1 MSNRLFLAKVKN
13 SDERD
18 VVKYIEFTGFECNHY
33 FGGLHIGGACFSGFE
48 KEFRDLIENNFEELE
63 TILTKDDFIKL
74 FELNN
79 ELKALGYGIKK
90 DSDKYNKGLKIIK
103 EYENT
108 IEKKLKSN
116 ENKELFEKVI
126 SEEKKYCMRKYDLSY
141 DEVKEIFDNYGYGYH
156 DLGYRDRAIIG
167 CVFRDFDDMV
177 YEEKFNFGYDEQPYF
192 DDESFGYDLLE
203 SENYYKL
210 DSGKIVSYN
219 Y

>member
-1 MSNRLFLAKVKN
+1 MRNRIFLAKEKN
-13 SDERD
+13 SDDRD
-18 VVKYIEFTGFECNHY
+18 IVKYIEFNGFECNHY
-33 FGGLHIGGACFSGFE
+33 FGGLHIEGACFSGFE
-48 KEFRDLIENNFEELE
+48 KELRDLVENNFEELE
-63 TILTKDDFIKL
+63 TILTKDEFIKL
-74 FELNN
+74 FKLND
-79 ELKALGYGIKK
+79 ELKSLGYGIEK
-90 DSDKYNKGLKIIK
+90 DSEKYNKGLEIIK

-108 IEKKLKSN
+108 IEKRLLGN

-126 SEEKKYCMRKYDLSY
+126 ADEKEYVKNEYNLSDL
-141 DEVKEIFDNYGYGYH
+141 EVDDIFENYGLEYQ
-156 DLGYRDRAIIG
+156 DRAIIG
-167 CVFRDFDDMV
+167 RIFKDFDDMV

>member
-1 MSNRLFLAKVKN
+1 MRNRLFLAKVKN
-13 SDERD
+13 SDDRD
-18 VVKYIEFTGFECNHY
+18 IVKYIEFTGFECNHY
-33 FGGLHIGGACFSGFE
+33 FGGLHIEGACFGGFE
-48 KEFRDLIENNFEELE
+48 KEFRNLVENNFEELE
-63 TILTKDDFIKL
+63 TILTKDEFIKL
-74 FELNN
+74 FKLND
-79 ELKALGYGIKK
+79 ELKALGYGIEK
-90 DSDKYNKGLKIIK
+90 DSDKYNKGLEIIK

-126 SEEKKYCMRKYDLSY
+126 EDEKEYVKNEYNLSDL
-141 DEVKEIFDNYGYGYH
+141 EVDDIFENYGLEYQ
-156 DLGYRDRAIIG
+156 DRAIISHI
-167 CVFRDFDDMV
+167 FRDFDDMV

>member
-1 MSNRLFLAKVKN
+1 MSNRLFLAKIKN
-13 SDERD
+13 SDDRD
-18 VVKYIEFTGFECNHY
+18 IVKYIEFTGFECNHY
-33 FGGLHIGGACFSGFE
+33 FGGLHIEGACFGGFE
-48 KEFRDLIENNFEELE
+48 KEFRNLVENNFEELE

-74 FELNN
+74 FELND

-90 DSDKYNKGLKIIK
+90 DSDKYNKGLEIIK
-103 EYENT
+103 EYQNT
-108 IEKKLKSN
+108 IEKKLQSN

-126 SEEKKYCMRKYDLSY
+126 ADEKEYVKNKYNLSDL
-141 DEVKEIFDNYGYGYH
+141 EVNDVFKNYHLEYQ
-156 DLGYRDRAIIG
+156 DRAIIG
-167 CVFRDFDDMV
+167 YIFKNFDNMV
-177 YEEKFNFGYDEQPYF
+177 YEEKFNFGYDKQPYF

>member
-1 MSNRLFLAKVKN
+1 MRNRIFLAKEKN
-13 SDERD
+13 SDDRD
-18 VVKYIEFTGFECNHY
+18 IVKYIEFNGFECNHY
-33 FGGLHIGGACFSGFE
+33 FGGLHIEGACFSGFE
-48 KEFRDLIENNFEELE
+48 KELRDLVENNFEELE
-63 TILTKDDFIKL
+63 TILTKDEFIKL
-74 FELNN
+74 FKLND
-79 ELKALGYGIKK
+79 ELKSLGYGIKK
-90 DSDKYNKGLKIIK
+90 DSEKYNKGLEIIK

-108 IEKKLKSN
+108 IEKRLLGN

-126 SEEKKYCMRKYDLSY
+126 ADEKEYVKNEYNLSDL
-141 DEVKEIFDNYGYGYH
+141 EVDDIFENYGLEYQ
-156 DLGYRDRAIIG
+156 DRAIIG
-167 CVFRDFDDMV
+167 RIFKDFDDMV

>member
-1 MSNRLFLAKVKN
+1 MRNRIFLAKEKN
-13 SDERD
+13 SDDRD
-18 VVKYIEFTGFECNHY
+18 IVKYIEFNGFECNHY
-33 FGGLHIGGACFSGFE
+33 FGGLHIEGACFSGFE
-48 KEFRDLIENNFEELE
+48 KELRDLVENNFEELE
-63 TILTKDDFIKL
+63 TILTKDEFIKL
-74 FELNN
+74 FKLND
-79 ELKALGYGIKK
+79 ELKSLGYGIEK
-90 DSDKYNKGLKIIK
+90 DSDKYNKGLEIIK

-108 IEKKLKSN
+108 IEKRLLSN

-126 SEEKKYCMRKYDLSY
+126 ADEKEYVKNEYNLSDL
-141 DEVKEIFDNYGYGYH
+141 EVDDIFENYGLEYQ
-156 DLGYRDRAIIG
+156 DRAIIG
-167 CVFRDFDDMV
+167 RIFKDFDDMV

>member
-1 MSNRLFLAKVKN
+1 MRNRIFLAKEKN
-13 SDERD
+13 SDDRD
-18 VVKYIEFTGFECNHY
+18 IVKYIEFNGFECNHY
-33 FGGLHIGGACFSGFE
+33 FGGLHIEGACFSGFE
-48 KEFRDLIENNFEELE
+48 KELRDLVENNFEELE
-63 TILTKDDFIKL
+63 TILTKDEFIKL
-74 FELNN
+74 FKLND
-79 ELKALGYGIKK
+79 ELKSLGYGIEK
-90 DSDKYNKGLKIIK
+90 DSDKYNKGLEIIK

-108 IEKKLKSN
+108 IEKRLLSN

-126 SEEKKYCMRKYDLSY
+126 ADEKEYVKNEYNLSNL
-141 DEVKEIFDNYGYGYH
+141 EVDDIFENYGLEYQ
-156 DLGYRDRAIIG
+156 DRAIIG
-167 CVFRDFDDMV
+167 RIFKDFDDMV